1 MKQSLFNLSVAILTL
16 FCGIFTVEV
25 FRIDQKP
32 IPTFPMDKE
41 IFEVPLVEKLSISET
56 VDSEFLEYI
65 NEKTI
70 HAWYSLDSYK
80 GMPEV
85 AMINFYGANF
95 DDDGNNLGKMFFYAG
110 VYTHLFKGDVDE
122 GFAEAIE
129 TTVTG
134 NKLKFRTKKL
144 KGIEYRFQGVFF
156 KNKMT
161 GEQDEKV
168 LRGSLQKFVKGKKV
182 AEVRG
187 SFEYD
192 EPYCLY

>member
-168 LRGSLQKFVKGKKV
+168 LRGTLQKFVKGKKV

-187 SFEYD
+187 SFEYG